1 MGGSGKRKPGPP
13 IHMNE
18 WEYGTGLKVRA
29 RLAEGFVMTI
39 TTSRWA
45 AMLAA
50 GALCSL
56 GASPA
61 AAQNWGGGWD
71 GGNWGHHRNHVDAGD
86 VLAGILIIGG
96 IAAIAS
102 AVNSN
107 KRGSR
112 NDRSRYPGDN
122 PDARAGRY
130 GNDNDQQWQQNGG
143 VDSAVN
149 RCTSEVS
156 RGSDRGTTVESI
168 NRDGDGWRVQ
178 GRTGA
183 GGEFTCSVDGNGQIR
198 NVQVDGHA
206 Y

>member
-1 MGGSGKRKPGPP
+1 
-13 IHMNE
+13 
-18 WEYGTGLKVRA
+18 
-29 RLAEGFVMTI
+29 MTI
-39 TTSRWA
+39 KTSRVTATLAVA
-45 AMLAA
+45 AVF
-50 GALCSL
+50 SL
-56 GASPA
+56 VASPA
-61 AAQNWGGGWD
+61 AAQNWGGDW
-71 GGNWGHHRNHVDAGD
+71 GGGDWGHHRNRVDAGD

-102 AVNSN
+102 AASKN
-107 KRGSR
+107 KR
-112 NDRSRYPGDN
+112 DRRGDDRRYPGDY
-122 PDARAGRY
+122 PRDGSGSY

-149 RCTSEVS
+149 RCTNEIS

-183 GGEFTCSVDGNGQIR
+183 GGAFTCSVDGNGRIR
-198 NVQVDGHA
+198 NVQVDGRA